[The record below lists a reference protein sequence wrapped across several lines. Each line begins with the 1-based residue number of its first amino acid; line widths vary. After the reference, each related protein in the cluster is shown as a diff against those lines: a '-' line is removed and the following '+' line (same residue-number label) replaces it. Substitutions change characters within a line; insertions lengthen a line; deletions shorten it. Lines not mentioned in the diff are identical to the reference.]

1 MTHFAEVNGVGL
13 GLRRSLISQ
22 LQAPGGCDGIDF
34 FELAPENWIN
44 LGGRYADRL
53 KWFSDRFPMVCHGL
67 SLNLGG
73 QDPLDFKLLADVK
86 AFLRLHNVK
95 CYSEHLS
102 FCGHGGLLYDL
113 LPIPFTEE
121 AVTHVADRIRV
132 VQDYLEQPIAVE
144 NISYYLAPSQEL
156 SEIEF
161 VNAVLREANCRLM
174 LDINN
179 VYVNSVNHCYDPIDF
194 IAQLPNERIA
204 YAHIAGHADEAEDL
218 KVDTHGAP
226 LIKPVLDLAQTC
238 YRRFGAIPTVL
249 ERDFNFPPLA
259 ELKQEVSDV
268 KRVQERALVELS

>member
-1 MTHFAEVNGVGL
+1 MDGVGL
-13 GLRRSLISQ
+13 GLRRSLITQ

-34 FELAPENWIN
+34 FELAPENWIH

-53 KWFSDRFPMVCHGL
+53 RWFSDRFPIVCHGL

-73 QDPLDFKLLADVK
+73 QDPLDFNLLADIK
-86 AFLRLHNVK
+86 AFLRTHNVK

-102 FCGHGGLLYDL
+102 FCGHQGLLYDL
-113 LPIPFTEE
+113 LPIPFTQE
-121 AVTHVADRIRV
+121 AVVHVAERIRV

-144 NISYYLAPSQEL
+144 NISYYLAPSQDL
-156 SEIEF
+156 SELAFI
-161 VNAVLREANCRLM
+161 NAVLQEANCQLM

-179 VYVNSVNHCYDPIDF
+179 VYVNSVNHCYDAIDF
-194 IAQLPNERIA
+194 LAQIPGERIA

-226 LIKPVLDLAQTC
+226 LIEPVLNLAQHC
-238 YRRFGAIPTVL
+238 YGQFGSIPTVL

-259 ELKQEVSDV
+259 ELKLEIGAV
-268 KRVQERALVELS
+268 KRIQEKALV

>member
-1 MTHFAEVNGVGL
+1 LTHFAEVNGVGL

-53 KWFSDRFPMVCHGL
+53 KWFSDRFPIVCHGL

-86 AFLRLHNVK
+86 AFLRMHNVK

-121 AVTHVADRIRV
+121 AVTHVAERIRV
-132 VQDYLEQPIAVE
+132 VQDFLEQPIAVE

-156 SEIEF
+156 TEIEF

-194 IAQLPNERIA
+194 IAQLPSERIA

-226 LIKPVLDLAQTC
+226 LIKPVLDLAQGC

>member
-1 MTHFAEVNGVGL
+1 MTNFAEVNGVGL

-22 LQAPGGCDGIDF
+22 LQAPDGCNGIDF

-53 KWFSDRFPMVCHGL
+53 RWFSDRFPIVCHGL

-73 QDPLDFKLLADVK
+73 QDPLDFKLLSDVK
-86 AFLRLHNVK
+86 AFLRTHNVK

-121 AVTHVADRIRV
+121 AVLHVAERIRA

-144 NISYYLAPSQEL
+144 NISYYLAPSEEL
-156 SEIEF
+156 TEIEF
-161 VNAVLREANCRLM
+161 VNAVLHEANCRLM

-179 VYVNSVNHCYDPIDF
+179 VYVNSVNHRYDPNQFVD
-194 IAQLPNERIA
+194 QLPRERIA

-226 LIKPVLDLAQTC
+226 LIQPVLDLAKSC

-249 ERDFNFPPLA
+249 ERDFNLPPLV
-259 ELKQEVSDV
+259 ELRQEVMDV
-268 KRVQERALVELS
+268 KRVQEKALVQLS